1 MKVLKQMLAAVV
13 MLGAVSAGALAM
25 NVQKKGDQ
33 NLPPRPE
40 NKVVSKPRPEPPPQ
54 QGGDNRQR
62 EDRNRDKERR
72 PKNQSFG
79 LNRFFSM

>member
-1 MKVLKQMLAAVV
+1 MLATVV
-13 MLGAVSAGALAM
+13 MLGVVSAGALAM

-40 NKVVSKPRPEPPPQ
+40 NKVVSKPKDPPPR
-54 QGGDNRQR
+54 GDDNRQR
-62 EDRNRDKERR
+62 DNRDDNKGRDKERR
-72 PKNQSFG
+72 PRNQSFN